1 MSEPSHEELLS
12 AEFDELTSADQSV
25 YQSPQDSESFQQ
37 WRHLGDCLRA
47 IPTEPCGQFSAA
59 VRRRIELSQPE
70 MIGEQESV
78 APASAS
84 RMRRDMIALLTA
96 AAAIA
101 VVTVPISFLVMKS
114 DSMSVTTMADA
125 GGDLPHATAPVSSVL
140 PANSRDWQVVVVTV
154 SEQKH
159 AEVSSKLRQSIGQ
172 SGLEIQSL
180 SDSSVNNDQ
189 TMGVLMSSAD
199 TSPELLDALDI
210 GFRDG
215 VAGDIQT
222 EWNPERIGNYDR
234 DELLTRLTESM
245 NTPTRSDVYFGEIFV
260 VVPTNEILV
269 AEVAPL
275 EADTDKSIGSVAETA
290 VRSRAGRTNSD
301 SAAEH
306 RDRVGSRPVLVL
318 FQKKPAPDDSQ
329 GENRLRPE
337 RSTVAQWFLTGSHS

>member
-12 AEFDELTSADQSV
+12 AQFDELTSVDQSV
-25 YQSPQDSESFQQ
+25 CKSPQDSETFQQ
-37 WRHLGDCLRA
+37 WRHLGDYLRA

-59 VRRRIELSQPE
+59 VRSRIELSEPKV
-70 MIGEQESV
+70 IGEQVSF
-78 APASAS
+78 APASVARS
-84 RMRRDMIALLTA
+84 RRHMIALLTA

-125 GGDLPHATAPVSSVL
+125 GGDLPYATAPVNSVL

-172 SGLEIQSL
+172 SGLAIQSL
-180 SDSSVNNDQ
+180 SDSSETDDQ

-199 TSPELLDALDI
+199 TSSELLDALDI
-210 GFRDG
+210 GFTDG

-234 DELLTRLTESM
+234 DELLSRLTESM
-245 NTPTRSDVYFGEIFV
+245 NTPTRSDEYFGEIFV
-260 VVPTNEILV
+260 VVPTNETLV

-275 EADTDKSIGSVAETA
+275 QADTDKSIESVAASE
-290 VRSRAGRTNSD
+290 VRSSAGRTNLD

-306 RDRVGSRPVLVL
+306 RGRVGRRPILVL
-318 FQKKPAPDDSQ
+318 FQKKPALDDSH
-329 GENRLRPE
+329 GESRPRAG
-337 RSTVAQWFLTGSHS
+337 RSTVVRWSLTGLHS